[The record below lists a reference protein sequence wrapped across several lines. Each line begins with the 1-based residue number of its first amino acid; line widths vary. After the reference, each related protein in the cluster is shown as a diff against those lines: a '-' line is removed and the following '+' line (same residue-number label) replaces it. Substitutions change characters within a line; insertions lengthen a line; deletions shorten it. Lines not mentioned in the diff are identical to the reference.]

1 MSERRKQDGNL
12 ITENITEDRERTLME
27 RINSMMP
34 ELSKGQKK
42 LAGYILDNYDTAAFL
57 TAAKLGGK
65 AGVSESTAVRFAMML
80 G

>member
-12 ITENITEDRERTLME
+12 TTENITEDRERTLME

-57 TAAKLGGK
+57 TAAKLGVK

-80 G
+80 

>member
-12 ITENITEDRERTLME
+12 TTENITEDRERTLME

-57 TAAKLGGK
+57 TAAKLGEK